1 MMKSIIMKGKNVDDA
16 KKNALEVLGVGE
28 ETVEVRVINEGK
40 SGMMGLIGGEEAE
53 VEVTVKGSMEEEA
66 KQVLQNILDKMGF
79 MTIVTTEK
87 GEDDQVALNIKG
99 DDMGRIIG
107 KEGNCLKS
115 LEILV
120 RTILWKMMNQKVNI
134 SIDAGGYKEK
144 RVKSLERL
152 AQDVVEEVLSTGKE
166 KVLPQMHAGDRRIIH
181 MFLKDNASVT
191 SYSKGEGDDRR
202 LVIAPK

>member
-1 MMKSIIMKGKNVDDA
+1 MKSIIMKGKNVDDA

-152 AQDVVEEVLSTGKE
+152 AQDAVEEVLSTGKE